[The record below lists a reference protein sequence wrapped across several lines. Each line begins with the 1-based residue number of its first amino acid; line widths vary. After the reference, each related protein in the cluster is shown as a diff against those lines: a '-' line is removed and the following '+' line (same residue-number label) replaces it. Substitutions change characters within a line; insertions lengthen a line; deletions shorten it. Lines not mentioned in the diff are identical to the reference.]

1 MLNYQIIKLLGVAI
15 LMLAFMFASVPMSS
29 LDNDDDMLRTAII
42 KVKRLENSTQHD
54 GRDFNTILSNAVVAL
69 KTAAQF
75 STFIFPFNQNS
86 ETDSAKIV
94 LNVKLLVITVQTGY
108 VANLPGF
115 GEALQPPEIFS
126 LYRSLSISPETP
138 PPESV

>member
-1 MLNYQIIKLLGVAI
+1 MLLV
-15 LMLAFMFASVPMSS
+15 AFMFASVPLSS
-29 LDNDDDMLRTAII
+29 LDSDDDTLRTAII

-54 GRDFNTILSNAVVAL
+54 GRDFNAIFSNAVVAL

-75 STFIFPFNQNS
+75 NTFIFPPTQNP

-94 LNVKLLVITVQTGY
+94 LNVKLSVITVKTGY

-115 GEALQPPEIFS
+115 GEVLQLPESIS
-126 LYRSLSISPETP
+126 LYHSLSTSPETP
-138 PPESV
+138 PPEFV